1 MRVPE
6 LAPVVDGA
14 ASARSDAAPAPEQV
28 APGPAERSSTPDALA
43 DPLANIDQAL
53 PDLVSS
59 IMSGE
64 SDMQI
69 PTGLLNEDGSA
80 VTVSARDLLNQADAE
95 IVRAKNDSKGFLA
108 AALCAL
114 RFGN

>member
-1 MRVPE
+1 
-6 LAPVVDGA
+6 
-14 ASARSDAAPAPEQV
+14 
-28 APGPAERSSTPDALA
+28 
-43 DPLANIDQAL
+43 
-53 PDLVSS
+53 
-59 IMSGE
+59 MSGE
-64 SDMQI
+64 RDVQI
-69 PTGLLNEDGSA
+69 PTGLLNEDGTA